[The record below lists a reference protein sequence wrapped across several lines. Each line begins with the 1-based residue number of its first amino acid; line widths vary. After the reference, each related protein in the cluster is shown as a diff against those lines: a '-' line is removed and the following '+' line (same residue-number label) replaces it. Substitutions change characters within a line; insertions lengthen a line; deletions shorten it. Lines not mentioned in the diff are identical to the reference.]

1 MAALVSLPVLCKKSL
16 WLGSFFFMF
25 LAGSAQLTSF
35 NFHHLTTEQGL
46 SNSTIRS
53 IAQDKYGFIWIGTL
67 NGLNLFNGYSV
78 KSFYKG
84 KLPNELPNLA
94 ITALAADAKGEL
106 WVGTRTTL
114 CYYDYNSGNF
124 VRCNKDSIAISSI
137 VIADSNHLW
146 MTTNKGVVK
155 VNTQT
160 KKIEPFTLP
169 QLAGKRVRDIC
180 QGTNGMVY
188 FGCNDGLAVYNANTK
203 LFKEF
208 FFPHVADD
216 SFVQALALD
225 QSNNAWLSIGYENN
239 RLVKLNADLQ
249 QIDI

>member
-1 MAALVSLPVLCKKSL
+1 MSTLPVLKQCLRS
-16 WLGSFFFMF
+16 SFLMGFSILFIT
-25 LAGSAQLTSF
+25 GKAQLPSIHF
-35 NFHHLTTEQGL
+35 RHLTTEQGL

-124 VRCNKDSIAISSI
+124 VRCNKDSIAISGI
-137 VIADSNHLW
+137 VIADSN
-146 MTTNKGVVK
+146 
-155 VNTQT
+155 
-160 KKIEPFTLP
+160 
-169 QLAGKRVRDIC
+169 
-180 QGTNGMVY
+180 
-188 FGCNDGLAVYNANTK
+188 
-203 LFKEF
+203 
-208 FFPHVADD
+208 
-216 SFVQALALD
+216 
-225 QSNNAWLSIGYENN
+225 
-239 RLVKLNADLQ
+239 
-249 QIDI
+249 